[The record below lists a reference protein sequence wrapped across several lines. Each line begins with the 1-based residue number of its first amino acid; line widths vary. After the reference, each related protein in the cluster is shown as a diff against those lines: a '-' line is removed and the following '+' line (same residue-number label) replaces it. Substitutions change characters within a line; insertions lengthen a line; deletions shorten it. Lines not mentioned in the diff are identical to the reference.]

1 MSQIESYSPRKIAA
15 MAAFTVSL
23 AGPVMAESVM
33 ATQAN
38 VQFANISLSTPA
50 SRECWARYVSG
61 TGRTNDNIIEEV
73 AFRVPC
79 PEQMTQ
85 GFMHSLQRSLA
96 ARGFF
101 SGHVSGRPDAETR
114 AAVQAFQ
121 RANGFNS
128 PILTLKTAQHLGLVP
143 IERH

>member
-1 MSQIESYSPRKIAA
+1 MSHIESYSPRNIAA
-15 MAAFTVSL
+15 MAVMIASL
-23 AGPVMAESVM
+23 AGPVAADSVM

-50 SRECWARYVSG
+50 SRECWARYASG

-79 PEQMTQ
+79 PEQMDQ
-85 GFMHSLQRSLA
+85 GFMNALQRSLA

-101 SGHVSGRPDAETR
+101 SGQVSGRADAETR

-143 IERH
+143 IERY